1 MTIHDMESIQLIKE
15 KYPTGTRILNKR
27 LIDPFQNLD
36 NMKGTVTNVDDMGG
50 IHMLWDNG
58 STLALYENEDDFI
71 IIDNLG
77 ILLELESGR
86 IRHKQ
91 IDLPPKVELEKCY
104 EVTNCRC
111 IDLVSLDN
119 SIDIIVD
126 DEGLLKTG
134 NFVSTIK
141 IIGHGTIQLAGKLLF
156 LGSDS
161 EGNFIPLTTEQ
172 IEWIS
177 KNVRYEKYPK
187 YTI

>member
-1 MTIHDMESIQLIKE
+1 MTIHDMERIQLIKE

-36 NMKGTVTNVDDMGG
+36 NMKGTVKNVDDMGG
-50 IHMLWDNG
+50 IHMVWDNG
-58 STLALYENEDDFI
+58 STLALYEHEDDFI
-71 IIDNLG
+71 IIDNSG
-77 ILLELESGR
+77 ILLDLENGH

>member
-1 MTIHDMESIQLIKE
+1 M
-15 KYPTGTRILNKR
+15 
-27 LIDPFQNLD
+27 
-36 NMKGTVTNVDDMGG
+36 
-50 IHMLWDNG
+50 
-58 STLALYENEDDFI
+58 
-71 IIDNLG
+71 
-77 ILLELESGR
+77 
-86 IRHKQ
+86 
-91 IDLPPKVELEKCY
+91 
-104 EVTNCRC
+104 
-111 IDLVSLDN
+111 DN